1 MLHKRIR
8 IPLLI
13 AAMMVWSMSWGR
25 GQDVSLK
32 GRTGITNPI
41 RISVIVDNYAA
52 SADTKTN
59 WGFSCL
65 IEGAEKTILFD
76 AGADPDIFMHNV
88 AQMKIDLSRVQQVVI
103 SHDHGDHTGG
113 LLPALARS
121 RNASVYLLSAFS
133 PELQKNIKGAGAGV
147 LFADQSRE
155 LCPSV
160 FVSGSLGT
168 QIKEQALIVNTGK
181 GLVVITGCAHPGI
194 VSMLKK
200 IKEEFARDIYLVLG
214 GFHLL
219 ELQDTQVKDIIGQFR
234 TLGVTQCG
242 ATHCTGDKAI
252 ALFKEAYGAD
262 YVSLGA
268 GRVFQV
274 TDAGVK

>member
-1 MLHKRIR
+1 M
-8 IPLLI
+8 P
-13 AAMMVWSMSWGR
+13 WGQ
-25 GQDVSLK
+25 GQDVSFK
-32 GRTGITNPI
+32 GRAGIANPI
-41 RISVIVDNYAA
+41 KISLIVDNYAA
-52 SADTKTN
+52 SANTKTD

-76 AGADPDIFMHNV
+76 TGANPDIFLHNV
-88 AQMKIDLSRVQQVVI
+88 AQMKIDLSKVQQVVI

-113 LLPALARS
+113 LMAALARS
-121 RNASVYLLSAFS
+121 HNAVVYLLSAFS
-133 PELQKNIKGAGAGV
+133 PGLKKNIQGSGAKV
-147 LFADQSRE
+147 LFADQPRE
-155 LCPSV
+155 LCPGV

-168 QIKEQALIVNTGK
+168 QIREQALIVNSGK

-234 TLGVTQCG
+234 TLGVTNCG

-252 ALFKEAYGAD
+252 ALFKEAYGAG

-268 GRVFQV
+268 GRVLQV
-274 TDAGVK
+274 TEAGVK